1 MFGDRDMIK
10 SYLKRLLR
18 SQSGATAI
26 EYGLICALISMAVM
40 GAMKVFADENT
51 FMWMQVTSKTLAASS

>member
-1 MFGDRDMIK
+1 MFGDRDMIN

-26 EYGLICALISMAVM
+26 EYGLICALISMAAI
-40 GAMKVFADENT
+40 GAMKVFANENT
-51 FMWMQVTSKTLAASS
+51 FMWMQVASKTLGASN

>member
-1 MFGDRDMIK
+1 MIK

-26 EYGLICALISMAVM
+26 EYGLICALISMAAI
-40 GAMKVFADENT
+40 GAMKAFAGEST
-51 FMWMQVTSKTLAASS
+51 FMWMKVASKTLEASSNV

>member
-10 SYLKRLLR
+10 SFFERLISER
-18 SQSGATAI
+18 SGATAI
-26 EYGLICALISMAVM
+26 EYGLICALISMAAM

-51 FMWMQVTSKTLAASS
+51 FMWMNVTSKTLAAVQ

>member
-1 MFGDRDMIK
+1 MIN
-10 SYLKRLLR
+10 SFIKRLLR
-18 SQSGATAI
+18 NRCGATAI